1 LIFSAQ
7 PSAPSGEVAD
17 ACHHPACNDIRNVD
31 IERVALFAEATFDVA
46 YALMR

>member
-7 PSAPSGEVAD
+7 PSAPSGEVAA
-17 ACHHPACNDIRNVD
+17 ACHHPACDDIRNVD
-31 IERVALFAEATFDVA
+31 LERVALFAEATFDVA

>member
-17 ACHHPACNDIRNVD
+17 ACHHPACDDIGNVD
-31 IERVALFAEATFDVA
+31 I
-46 YALMR
+46 